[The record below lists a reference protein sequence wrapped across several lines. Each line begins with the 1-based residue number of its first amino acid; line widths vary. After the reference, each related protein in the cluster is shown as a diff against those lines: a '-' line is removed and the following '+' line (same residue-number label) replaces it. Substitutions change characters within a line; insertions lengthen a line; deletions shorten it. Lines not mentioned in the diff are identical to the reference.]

1 MVLNVLSKKNM
12 QTPNSPDL
20 DKNIQFLLV
29 TKIRQAANVYR
40 SAPAGSSA
48 EALLTYV
55 AALENLAEYV
65 ADKWQGESTVPDIA
79 AARQRFQVKRT
90 PAKHHGAGRVIQFV
104 AATAGGP
111 TPFNAA

>member
-1 MVLNVLSKKNM
+1 M
-12 QTPNSPDL
+12 QTPNAAEL

-40 SAPAGSSA
+40 AAPAASSA

-65 ADKWQGESTVPDIA
+65 ADKWRGESMVPDIA
-79 AARQRFQVKRT
+79 AARQRFPVKRT
-90 PAKHHGAGRVIQFV
+90 PVKYHGAGRVLQFV
-104 AATAGGP
+104 AAAAAGP

>member
-1 MVLNVLSKKNM
+1 MH
-12 QTPNSPDL
+12 TPNAPEL

-40 SAPAGSSA
+40 AAPAGSSA

-65 ADKWQGESTVPDIA
+65 ADKWRGESTVPDIA
-79 AARQRFQVKRT
+79 AARQRFPVKH
-90 PAKHHGAGRVIQFV
+90 PPVKPSGAGRVLQFV
-104 AATAGGP
+104 AATAAGP